1 MFVDTLKGMTS
12 IFDSRFLMYV
22 FFPCLVFWGL
32 LLVVWLAGTEGVS
45 EAARRWRGQEG
56 VYQAAEAVCFVLA
69 VYIFSIMLVGKMHAI
84 LQFYEGYWTFPGSR
98 YLKEYGKARHQ
109 RILKK
114 LSRAPHGYDTIYY
127 NYPMPTRRYLEEVMP
142 TRLGNILKNA
152 ELYPT
157 DRYQI
162 DAVQVW
168 PRLYGLLPENLVQA
182 MDLSR
187 GGMEHMLLLSSL
199 FAAFALAAGGYLLVV
214 KGEWWLFLLCFWGGL
229 VVAWAAY
236 GSALGNAQLYGV
248 QFKAAFDLY
257 RNELLRKLRKPLPA
271 TQIEEKQTWQ
281 EVCQFLYRDYPQRSA
296 SWIYVDPEA
305 SKGRIC

>member
-12 IFDSRFLMYV
+12 IFDRRFLMHV

-32 LLVVWLAGTEGVS
+32 LFVVWFTGAEGLF
-45 EAARRWRGQEG
+45 EAVRRWRGQEG
-56 VYQAAEAVCFVLA
+56 FDQAVEAVCFVVA
-69 VYIFSIMLVGKMHAI
+69 VYLFSIMLVGKMRAI
-84 LQFYEGYWTFPGSR
+84 LQFYEGYWDFSGSR

-114 LSRAPHGYDTIYY
+114 LSYDTISY
-127 NYPMPTRRYLEEVMP
+127 NYPMRTREVMP

-182 MDLSR
+182 MGPVQRRHGTHAAVVFAWCGFRAGSR
-187 GGMEHMLLLSSL
+187 GLPSRR
-199 FAAFALAAGGYLLVV
+199 AGG
-214 KGEWWLFLLCFWGGL
+214 
-229 VVAWAAY
+229 VVAFPPVL
-236 GSALGNAQLYGV
+236 LGRAGG
-248 QFKAAFDLY
+248 DLG
-257 RNELLRKLRKPLPA
+257 RLR
-271 TQIEEKQTWQ
+271 
-281 EVCQFLYRDYPQRSA
+281 
-296 SWIYVDPEA
+296 
-305 SKGRIC
+305 